1 MTVASGERSD
11 ARPTPGRLG
20 RWNGSLPKLELSIPG
35 SSAATSPATRF
46 WGPALSPLVRP
57 PFRFRWFS
65 AAEHPGS
72 GRPVP
77 PIYSLLAMSAGV
89 GDQGV
94 SVEGG
99 TQTATT
105 RPQGERA
112 SRSTADKKASRGQPK
127 SRDGTDEADPNE
139 LHDLVV
145 EHGDAIYRL
154 ALSVVRDQALAEDVA
169 QEALV
174 KAWLALPSFRGDAS
188 LRSWLLRITHN
199 TAISTLRRRRA
210 VVIDPLDMPE
220 EPTRIERSVES
231 RVQGE
236 VVMDHFIEALDT
248 LDELSR
254 SIVVLRELE
263 GLSYDEISEV
273 LDVPMP
279 TVKTRLLRA
288 RRRLSNV
295 LREWA

>member
-1 MTVASGERSD
+1 MSFPDPLAAAPGPSP
-11 ARPTPGRLG
+11 PT
-20 RWNGSLPKLELSIPG
+20 
-35 SSAATSPATRF
+35 
-46 WGPALSPLVRP
+46 LVPP
-57 PFRFRWFS
+57 PFRLSR
-65 AAEHPGS
+65 PGLAR
-72 GRPVP
+72 GRPLLT
-77 PIYSLLAMSAGV
+77 IYSLLAMAIGDRDQGLSV
-89 GDQGV
+89 GDRAESGRGGNPGSDPGATDTVVGGAVDGAAARAAKGGQQGRGTTV
-94 SVEGG
+94 GSDKEGG
-99 TQTATT
+99 SAE
-105 RPQGERA
+105 G
-112 SRSTADKKASRGQPK
+112 
-127 SRDGTDEADPNE
+127 ADPDE
-139 LHDLVV
+139 LHNLVV

-210 VVIDPLDMPE
+210 VVLDPQDLPE
-220 EPTRIERSVES
+220 QETRVERSVES

-236 VVMDHFIEALDT
+236 LVMDHFVAALDT

-263 GLSYDEISEV
+263 GLTYEEISEV
-273 LDVPMP
+273 LAVPMP

-288 RRRLSNV
+288 RRRLGNA

>member
-1 MTVASGERSD
+1 MTSRDISHP
-11 ARPTPGRLG
+11 RLPPGIAG
-20 RWNGSLPKLELSIPG
+20 TWSESLPSLELSLLSTLRPSIVLPFHVRRPAPVISRPTRFYNNIYGSVLAMAAGMGNRDATSHAVGAGDQTTADGANLAPG
-35 SSAATSPATRF
+35 TAANGTPSAADRKQKAQ
-46 WGPALSPLVRP
+46 
-57 PFRFRWFS
+57 
-65 AAEHPGS
+65 
-72 GRPVP
+72 
-77 PIYSLLAMSAGV
+77 
-89 GDQGV
+89 DQ
-94 SVEGG
+94 
-99 TQTATT
+99 
-105 RPQGERA
+105 
-112 SRSTADKKASRGQPK
+112 
-127 SRDGTDEADPNE
+127 ADPDE
-139 LHDLVV
+139 LHNLVV

-174 KAWLALPSFRGDAS
+174 KAWLALPTFRGDAS

-210 VVIDPLDMPE
+210 VVIDPMEMPE
-220 EPTRIERSVES
+220 QQTKVERSVES

-236 VVMDHFIEALDT
+236 LAMDHFVEALDT

-263 GLSYDEISEV
+263 GLSYEEISEV
-273 LDVPMP
+273 LNVPMP

-295 LREWA
+295 LRDWA